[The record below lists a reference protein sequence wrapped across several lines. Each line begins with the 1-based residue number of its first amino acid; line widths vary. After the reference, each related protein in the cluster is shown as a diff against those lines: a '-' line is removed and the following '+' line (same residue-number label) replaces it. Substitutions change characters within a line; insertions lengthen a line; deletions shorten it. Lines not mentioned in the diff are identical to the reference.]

1 MRTLLVTAATAALLA
16 TSAMSFAATQQ
27 ASGTVK
33 VFDSKAM
40 TLTLADGDIYNLPK
54 NFKDPGLK
62 VGEKVS
68 VLWDKN
74 GNAGNSNQQ
83 RDAVSVT
90 VVK

>member
-16 TSAMSFAATQQ
+16 TSSLSFAATQQ

-62 VGEKVS
+62 AGEHVKISWEMSGSKRVAEKVT
-68 VLWDKN
+68 
-74 GNAGNSNQQ
+74 
-83 RDAVSVT
+83 VT
-90 VVK
+90 K